1 MPSFRPRDIVLAA
14 LAPSEGKQHSPVQ
27 VQKLLFLID
36 REAADLVAGPHFS
49 FVPYNYGPFDSAVYR
64 VLEDLDDHELATVRS
79 DSWRRMYGLTPLGQK
94 EGERLLDTLPE
105 QAQAYI
111 RQASTFVRSLNFSQ
125 LVSAI
130 YKAYPEM
137 RKNSVIRS
145 V

>member
-14 LAPSEGKQHSPVQ
+14 LAPSEGSQYSPVQ

-36 REAADLVAGPHFS
+36 REAANLIGGPHFN

-64 VLEDLDDHELATVRS
+64 VLEDLDDEDLVTIRS
-79 DSWRRMYGLTPLGQK
+79 DSWGRMYALTPPGQK

-105 QAQAYI
+105 RAHGYI
-111 RQASTFVRSLNFSQ
+111 RQASIFVRSLSFSQ